1 MKASEVL
8 AFVAGAAAATGITV
22 LCTTEKGKEIRKK
35 MGEKL
40 SREEIDRMIANLKKK
55 REEYFDIDIDED
67 DFESDMHDEEL

>member
-8 AFVAGAAAATGITV
+8 AFVAGAAAATGITL